1 MFRTRVL
8 LFALLTLGCLPASA
22 QASEVVHL
30 HVRFLPFKLGAST
43 TVETNFNISTTT
55 GNAPS
60 PLTNVAIRLPEG
72 MDFTSTDLGT
82 ETCSRE
88 VILEAPDHCSPSS
101 IMGRGE
107 ATVELAIEP
116 EPVYLTADITQFAG
130 VAINHHTTILF
141 NAEIHTPVYQQL
153 VYTSELLKATAPFG
167 GTLSTSIPFTPSWP
181 EGPKVPVVHMRS
193 TLGPL
198 GVTYY
203 TYVHHKR
210 IGYHPTGIII
220 PSTCPRGGFPY
231 EGIFT
236 FEDGT
241 QVTAKTIVPCPKKST
256 KHSA

>member
-1 MFRTRVL
+1 MFRARAL
-8 LFALLTLGCLPASA
+8 LLALLTFGCLPASA
-22 QASEVVHL
+22 LASEVVQL

-43 TVETNFNISTTT
+43 TVETSFNISTTT
-55 GNAPS
+55 GSAPS
-60 PLTNVAIRLPEG
+60 PLTNVAIRIPKG
-72 MDFTSTDLGT
+72 MDFTSTSLGT
-82 ETCSRE
+82 ETCSRA
-88 VILEAPDHCSPSS
+88 VILEAPWNCSPSS

-107 ATVELAIEP
+107 ATVELAVEP
-116 EPVYLTADITQFAG
+116 EPVFLTASITQFAG
-130 VAINHHTTILF
+130 VPVNHHTTILF
-141 NAEIHTPVYQQL
+141 NAEIHTPVYEQL
-153 VYTSELLKATAPFG
+153 VYTSELLKAAAPFG

-198 GVTYY
+198 EVTYY

-241 QVTAKTIVPCPKKST
+241 QVTAKTTVPCPNRSRR
-256 KHSA
+256 HGA